1 MLRCILRLEK
11 AALMAVLLSYIT
23 SYSIQQHFAVM
34 SMSTNSILDNGA
46 TTISQEC
53 LPRRQRKID
62 VTEVSIVCDHQQ
74 ADDDQSQSEDNNDDR
89 ISYTN
94 RPSCMTGDLGKV
106 AIGCK

>member
-1 MLRCILRLEK
+1 
-11 AALMAVLLSYIT
+11 MAVLLSYIT

-34 SMSTNSILDNGA
+34 STSTNSIFDNGA

-53 LPRRQRKID
+53 LPRRQRAID
-62 VTEVSIVCDHQQ
+62 VTEVSLVCDHQQ
-74 ADDDQSQSEDNNDDR
+74 ADDDDDDDQSQSEDNNNDDR